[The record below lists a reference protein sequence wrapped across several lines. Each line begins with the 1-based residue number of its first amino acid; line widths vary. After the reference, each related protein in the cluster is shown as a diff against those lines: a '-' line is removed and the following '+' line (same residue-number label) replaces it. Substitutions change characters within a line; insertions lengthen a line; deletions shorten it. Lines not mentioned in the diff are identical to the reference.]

1 LISSILVSVDV
12 VKNYTEVQFNGNQ
25 SGGVVDMYLNSTDKY
40 NLSRADIRAAYV
52 IDDRTDTL
60 KSVSE
65 QLIDV
70 HIVGKSTV
78 VVVTKGIFSVGEMI
92 GGSGAVLIAD
102 GVNLVPKNYELGL
115 EFIEFRAV
123 NLTFI
128 CPLPPT
134 LSPSAPVSPSTSV
147 SVSVGRGAVLTLFG
161 HFDFGGKEISLKG
174 TIFGAQNFTL
184 LNSAKLNVFPNST
197 WVSSE
202 Q

>member
-1 LISSILVSVDV
+1 M
-12 VKNYTEVQFNGNQ
+12 KNYTEVLFNGNQ
-25 SGGVVDMYLNSTDKY
+25 SGSVVDMYLNSTDKY

-60 KSVSE
+60 KSASE
-65 QLIDV
+65 QFIDV

-78 VVVTKGIFSVGEMI
+78 VVTKGIFSVGEII

-102 GVNLVPKNYELGL
+102 GVNLVPKNCELGL

-123 NLTFI
+123 NVTFI

-161 HFDFGGKEISLKG
+161 HFDFGGKEINLKG